1 MDDKELFSDLLQAFH
16 EYEDAVT
23 IDDDA
28 DEPDDLVAAEAAADE
43 AEAGLKKAFDAYILD
58 LLKRKGKG

>member
-28 DEPDDLVAAEAAADE
+28 DEPEDMAAAEAAADQAE
-43 AEAGLKKAFDAYILD
+43 AELKQAFDAYILD
-58 LLKRKGKG
+58 LLKRKR

>member
-1 MDDKELFSDLLQAFH
+1 MSDKELFSDLLDAFH

-23 IDDDA
+23 IDDEAGEPEDMDA
-28 DEPDDLVAAEAAADE
+28 AMAAADE

-58 LLKRKGKG
+58 LLRRKG